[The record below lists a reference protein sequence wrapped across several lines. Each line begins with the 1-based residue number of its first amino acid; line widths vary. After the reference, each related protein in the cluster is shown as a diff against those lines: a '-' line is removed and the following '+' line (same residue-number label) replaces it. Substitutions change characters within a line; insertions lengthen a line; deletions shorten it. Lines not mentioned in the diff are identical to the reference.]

1 MANEVLKGSIF
12 VDGVLSDLCGKR
24 PFLAESTVGAWY
36 YIKSVFFFNPFG
48 AQFTR
53 AQVEIVHSQL
63 LIFQI

>member
-36 YIKSVFFFNPFG
+36 YIKSVFFS
-48 AQFTR
+48 
-53 AQVEIVHSQL
+53 IHLVHNL
-63 LIFQI
+63 PELR